1 MKAELVVALGAQRYR
16 VERPFGALPNGPGR
30 VSDVAVDADGKV
42 HVLLRFDPL
51 VDDPAPRVI
60 THDAQGQ
67 RVGAWGED
75 ILADSHMIVPA
86 PGNRLFVVDR
96 DAHQIVICAPNG
108 QRLGHI
114 GERNT
119 PHAPFNHPTDVAF
132 CPQGTIYVSDG
143 YANARVH
150 RFTPEG
156 EPITAW
162 GTLGH
167 GPGEFL
173 NPHAIWVQPD
183 GRVVVADR
191 ENSRLQVFSPDGALL
206 AIWTGFQKPLDIWGD
221 AEGRL
226 YVTDLVPSLS
236 LLAPDGKVLGRCRP
250 VLNGTHGIC
259 GDANGC
265 LYLAEGNP
273 SRVTRLVPMA

>member
-1 MKAELVVALGAQRYR
+1 MKPELIVALGAQRYR
-16 VERPFGALPNGPGR
+16 VERPFGDVPGGPGR
-30 VSDVAVDADGKV
+30 VSDVAVDATGQI
-42 HVLLRFDPL
+42 HVLLRLDPL
-51 VDDPAPRVI
+51 VDAPAPRVF
-60 THDAQGQ
+60 THDARGE
-67 RVGAWGED
+67 RRAAWGED
-75 ILADSHMIVPA
+75 IFADSHMIVPA
-86 PGNRLFVVDR
+86 PGDRLFVVDR

-108 QRLGHI
+108 QRLGSI
-114 GERNT
+114 GERNR

-132 CPQGTIYVSDG
+132 CPQGTLYVSDG

-150 RFTPEG
+150 RFSAAG

-162 GTLGH
+162 GALGH

-173 NPHAIWVQPD
+173 NPHAIWVLPD

-191 ENSRLQVFSPDGALL
+191 ENNRLQVFSADGAWL

-226 YVTDLVPSLS
+226 YVTDLVPSLT
-236 LLAPDGKVLGRCRP
+236 LLSPSGEVLGRCRP
-250 VLNGTHGIC
+250 VINGAHGIF
-259 GDANGC
+259 GDAKGC

-273 SRVTRLVPMA
+273 SRVTRLVPLD